1 MDNKFNNTIEYNK
14 NSPYFSHCHFPNPT
28 IYNPSIEYQVAVPIN
43 LAKSLEG
50 KYFVGYADNLSF
62 GNNTSAWARL
72 FNPPNSNINLHVTVW
87 TVSDVSE
94 SPFRAQIWFNTTPPG
109 SPYESTLV
117 TPANLAFCPLP
128 SPKIKLQYSSN
139 VTGEPIGGIKAFVRR
154 GQPETTIVDDEQGKF
169 IFPPGGSFL
178 IFLSNPET
186 PDLTASG
193 RIAFGWWEEPIYNTK

>member
-1 MDNKFNNTIEYNK
+1 M
-14 NSPYFSHCHFPNPT
+14 SFPNPT

-50 KYFVGYADNLSF
+50 NILLAMQTTYPLVIIQALGLDSL
-62 GNNTSAWARL
+62 T
-72 FNPPNSNINLHVTVW
+72 PNSNINLHVTVW

-117 TPANLAFCPLP
+117 TPANLAL
-128 SPKIKLQYSSN
+128 STSKSKIKLQYSSN

-169 IFPPGGSFL
+169 IFPPGGSF
-178 IFLSNPET
+178 
-186 PDLTASG
+186 
-193 RIAFGWWEEPIYNTK
+193 